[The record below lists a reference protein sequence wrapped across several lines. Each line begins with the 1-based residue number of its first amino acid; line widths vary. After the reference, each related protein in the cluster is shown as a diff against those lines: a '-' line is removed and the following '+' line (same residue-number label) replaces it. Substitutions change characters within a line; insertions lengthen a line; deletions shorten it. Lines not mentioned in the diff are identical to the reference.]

1 MKKKIT
7 IFILSILILIFI
19 ISIIVSLD
27 RFGVWNPISTLCG
40 ILKINLTDNEYTIVQ
55 NKPNTVIFIKPD
67 YETNDPREVLNKY
80 MNENGYE
87 EIKEDEMAGN
97 KIYTNRKSN
106 ILVEVSTNRYVYCC
120 IIKE

>member
-80 MNENGYE
+80 MNVDMRRLKKMKWRETKYILME
-87 EIKEDEMAGN
+87 RV
-97 KIYTNRKSN
+97 IY
-106 ILVEVSTNRYVYCC
+106 
-120 IIKE
+120 

>member
-1 MKKKIT
+1 
-7 IFILSILILIFI
+7 
-19 ISIIVSLD
+19 
-27 RFGVWNPISTLCG
+27 
-40 ILKINLTDNEYTIVQ
+40 
-55 NKPNTVIFIKPD
+55 
-67 YETNDPREVLNKY
+67 

-97 KIYTNRKSN
+97 KIYINRKSN

>member
-40 ILKINLTDNEYTIVQ
+40 ILKINLTDNDIQ
-55 NKPNTVIFIKPD
+55 LFRINPIQLF
-67 YETNDPREVLNKY
+67 L
-80 MNENGYE
+80 
-87 EIKEDEMAGN
+87 
-97 KIYTNRKSN
+97 
-106 ILVEVSTNRYVYCC
+106 
-120 IIKE
+120 

>member
-27 RFGVWNPISTLCG
+27 RFGVWNPISTLC
-40 ILKINLTDNEYTIVQ
+40 I
-55 NKPNTVIFIKPD
+55 P
-67 YETNDPREVLNKY
+67 LNKY